1 MQNIQ
6 SRLENLTEQSERRFG
21 IMSPQHMVEHLILT
35 IKLSY
40 GRIKLPDFEPT
51 EKQLQ
56 QKHALIYTDLEFPI
70 GVRAPGLGENLLD
83 LRFPD
88 LNSAKSELLKSI
100 NDYLVFFEN
109 NPNELTIHPRFGK
122 LTFTEWELFHKKHFE
137 HHLAQFG
144 V

>member
-70 GVRAPGLGENLLD
+70 GVRAPGLGKNLLD